1 MTLCSR
7 EAEVLRE
14 RGLRRRSERGTRSR
28 QGEDPRW
35 AELAGGGGA
44 ARRAEGTPRSVRVC
58 CICMAWRRRV
68 VAGVVPRRVALDGVG
83 GFFVRADGERERGG
97 VAVEPRRITATG
109 GTWLCVPPR
118 KPRRPAKAAVEKDEK
133 VEGKSAY
140 FSLFFSLLQY
150 KLRNVLAVYHVFM

>member
-1 MTLCSR
+1 
-7 EAEVLRE
+7 
-14 RGLRRRSERGTRSR
+14 
-28 QGEDPRW
+28 
-35 AELAGGGGA
+35 
-44 ARRAEGTPRSVRVC
+44 
-58 CICMAWRRRV
+58 MAWRRRV
-68 VAGVVPRRVALDGVG
+68 VARVVPRRVALDGVG

-140 FSLFFSLLQY
+140 FSLFSLFYSTNYVMYWQY
-150 KLRNVLAVYHVFM
+150 TMYSCDVNFVRSVLEKEILVVRERAEHLKTEVYRNSGTGSAL